1 MSVSRTPVH
10 YGIYIADFYRPD
22 SVYSLTDDCACPAD
36 GLALDAIPPLNDED
50 RLQAVRMFLLPLDD
64 EHAVGYSPFVTAAR
78 YC

>member
-1 MSVSRTPVH
+1 MAESDAYLICFSNSPREITNL
-10 YGIYIADFYRPD
+10 GM
-22 SVYSLTDDCACPAD
+22 DDCACPAD